1 MVVIDTYECTT
12 VPAELPIEF
21 PDGTTPV
28 TCRISVY
35 DSSPNSK
42 VGVGSLLNKAL
53 APPLP
58 SGSLYMEE
66 VHVKVNLF
74 LAFYSSHIILVV
86 TLWN

>member
-1 MVVIDTYECTT
+1 MT

-35 DSSPNSK
+35 DSSPDSK

-66 VHVKVNLF
+66 VHAKVNLF
-74 LAFYSSHIILVV
+74 LASCSFYSQPYYILIV